1 MFADSACFQGGFV
14 NDNGY
19 QAIGTGRTAGPK
31 PQRIMNTEHLRR
43 IGNGEPSFSQPEACT
58 LMLQGS
64 VRYRTIKQFC
74 AVYPDRIGNEERSLD
89 QIVVGKI

>member
-1 MFADSACFQGGFV
+1 
-14 NDNGY
+14 
-19 QAIGTGRTAGPK
+19 
-31 PQRIMNTEHLRR
+31 
-43 IGNGEPSFSQPEACT
+43 
-58 LMLQGS
+58 MLQGS